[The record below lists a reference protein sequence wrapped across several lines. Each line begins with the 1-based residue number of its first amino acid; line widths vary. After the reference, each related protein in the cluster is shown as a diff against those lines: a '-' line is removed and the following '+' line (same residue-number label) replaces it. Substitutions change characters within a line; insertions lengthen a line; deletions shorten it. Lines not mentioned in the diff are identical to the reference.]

1 MRQFKKSSL
10 WAFALISALL
20 AGNAFAADVTLNSSY
35 NTSGYTWG
43 TAGETLNVTL
53 DSADKFAGTLTITAG
68 TGKFVSNYAS
78 GTLGSGANV
87 VLGEGVTFDINGA
100 YLNPAS
106 ISTTGAATITTSVQ
120 NTQNGIYTISSLG
133 GDLTIDTP
141 TRYCITGAVN
151 ASGYEI
157 YKTGTNEMVVKSNI
171 SNLKALHI
179 NAGTWAVEANVT
191 GFGAGD
197 IYLESG
203 GRMKLW
209 GTGRNVTFSTLHH
222 KGGTI
227 DWYSDGSGAQT
238 INGNI
243 SIEVDSAACRVSSTL
258 TFTGNI
264 SGEGKT
270 IVHSAYINPGGNGDG
285 NPQTGHWIFKGASA
299 EQKGVTKVANFELS
313 TRDSEIILSDYSEW
327 NISNAVTGKSTGHIL
342 TVGPNASLTAAAIS
356 GIQTLTLNGTT
367 ALGAVTMNQPDGSL
381 IIGTATE
388 VGTLSFTQ
396 NTALETNANLTT
408 TGETSIAEGVTVTKS
423 GAGTFT
429 LGGNL
434 TGNGNLI
441 IQGGTL
447 TQTSDSSKFNSFTGQ
462 ITLGSGTTLDLS
474 GQQAYSCPAI
484 ICEDGS
490 SVVNTTYN
498 SAVYWQ
504 GANLKIADGANVTLG
519 GNQRMGVK
527 FDGETGN
534 GGTINITNTNYLFL
548 NTKLENATVNVTG
561 TLGIEGATTLTGSEG
576 KELYLNF
583 DGGKLNSWT
592 GTGTY
597 TLNPTAT
604 TVKSGGA
611 TFNGN
616 GNIILKNPVTLEGT
630 LNLNLPQFTSTDL
643 YLATFAFDGKVT
655 GENEI
660 ISGGEGV
667 ATFNAGADVSKL
679 TLNNGGIVIKG
690 GTFEADE
697 FAINKSYEVKEL
709 SGGSWERGLIVD
721 GGELVSNESFT
732 SAGQTVVM
740 KSGAMTLKGTVTDDA
755 ASGWKIDGGTL
766 TLDDGVTLNGK
777 AEMAEDAALVVG
789 TDSTKAS
796 TIQIV
801 SNESVLNGSFLFD
814 VFADGASDLVILGDN
829 TKLGNATL
837 VLNLS
842 EGTNPDNL
850 GLVKLFQSG
859 DFSDALISITNPG
872 WNYLL
877 QDNSLFAQYNSGS
890 VPEPATWILLILGLG
905 LFRLRKKH
913 A

>member
-1 MRQFKKSSL
+1 MYKLKKRSL
-10 WAFALISALL
+10 WAFAVLSALL

-68 TGKFVSNYAS
+68 TAKFASNYATN
-78 GTLGSGANV
+78 TLGSGANI
-87 VLGEGVTFDINGA
+87 VLGAGTTLDINGM

-157 YKTGTNEMVVKSNI
+157 YKTSANEMVVKSNI

-179 NAGTWAVEANVT
+179 TKGTWAVEANVT
-191 GFGAGD
+191 GFGTGD

-209 GTGRNVTFSTLHH
+209 GTGRDVTFSTLHH

-227 DWYSDGSGAQT
+227 DWYSDGSGAQAIT
-238 INGNI
+238 GNI
-243 SIEVDSAACRVSSTL
+243 SLEVDSAACRVSSTL

-270 IVHSAYINPGGNGDG
+270 LVHSGIVSTATNGDG
-285 NPQTGHWIFKGASA
+285 KPQTGHWIFKGKSA

-327 NISNAVTGKSTGHIL
+327 NISNAVTGQSTGHIF

-388 VGTLSFTQ
+388 VGALSFTQ
-396 NTALETNANLTT
+396 NTALETSANLST

-490 SVVNTTYN
+490 SVVNKLDN

-561 TLGIEGATTLTGSEG
+561 TLGIEGATTLTGSAG

-597 TLNPTAT
+597 TLNPIAT

-616 GNIILKNPVTLEGT
+616 GNMILKKLVTLEGT
-630 LNLNLPQFTSTDL
+630 LNLNLPQFTSTDN
-643 YLATFAFDGKVT
+643 YLATFVFDGKVT
-655 GENEI
+655 GGNEI
-660 ISGGEGV
+660 VSGGEGV

-690 GTFEADE
+690 ETFEADE

-732 SAGQTVVM
+732 STGQTVVM
-740 KSGAMTLKGTVTDDA
+740 KSGAMTLGGTVTDDA
-755 ASGWKIDGGTL
+755 ASGWEIDGGTL
-766 TLDDGVTLNGK
+766 MLDDGVTLNGK
-777 AEMAEDAALVVG
+777 AEMTEGAALVVG
-789 TDSTKAS
+789 TDPTKAS
-796 TIQIV
+796 TIQIL
-801 SNESVLNGSFLFD
+801 SNESVLNGSFFFD
-814 VFADGASDLVILGDN
+814 VFADGSSDEVILGSG
-829 TKLGNATL
+829 TKLENASIT
-837 VLNLS
+837 LNLS

-850 GLVKLFQSG
+850 DLVKLFQSG
-859 DFSDALISITNPG
+859 DLTSALISITNPG

-877 QDNSLFAQYNSGS
+877 QDGNLYAQYNSGS
-890 VPEPATWILLILGLG
+890 VPEPATWILLVLGLG
-905 LFRLRKKH
+905 LFRLRKKN

>member
-1 MRQFKKSSL
+1 MRQFKKSSF
-10 WAFALISALL
+10 WAFAILSALL

-68 TGKFVSNYAS
+68 TAKFASNYATN
-78 GTLGSGANV
+78 TLGSGANI
-87 VLGEGVTFDINGA
+87 VLGAGTTLDINGM

-157 YKTGTNEMVVKSNI
+157 YKTSANEMVVKSNI

-179 NAGTWAVEANVT
+179 TKGTWAVEANVT
-191 GFGAGD
+191 GFGTGD

-209 GTGRNVTFSTLHH
+209 GTGRDVTFSTLHH

-227 DWYSDGSGAQT
+227 DWYSDGSGAQAIT
-238 INGNI
+238 GNI
-243 SIEVDSAACRVSSTL
+243 SLEVDSAACRVSSTL

-270 IVHSAYINPGGNGDG
+270 LVHSGIVSTATNGDG
-285 NPQTGHWIFKGASA
+285 KPQTGHWIFKGKSA

-327 NISNAVTGKSTGHIL
+327 NISNAVTGQSTGHIF

-388 VGTLSFTQ
+388 VGALSFTQ
-396 NTALETNANLTT
+396 NTALETSANLST

-462 ITLGSGTTLDLS
+462 ITLGNGATLDLS

-490 SVVNTTYN
+490 SVVNKLDN

-561 TLGIEGATTLTGSEG
+561 VLGIEGATTLTGSVG
-576 KELYLNF
+576 KELYLNLN
-583 DGGKLNSWT
+583 GGKLNSWT

-616 GNIILKNPVTLEGT
+616 GNMILKNPVTLEGT
-630 LNLNLPQFTSTDL
+630 LNLNLPQFTSTDN
-643 YLATFAFDGKVT
+643 YLATFVFDGKVT
-655 GENEI
+655 GGNEI
-660 ISGGEGV
+660 VSGGEGV

-690 GTFEADE
+690 ETFEADE

-732 SAGQTVVM
+732 STGQTVVM
-740 KSGAMTLKGTVTDDA
+740 KSGAMTLVGTVTDDA
-755 ASGWKIDGGTL
+755 ASGWEIDGGTL

-777 AEMAEDAALVVG
+777 AEMTEGAALVVG
-789 TDSTKAS
+789 TDPTKAS
-796 TIQIV
+796 TIQIL
-801 SNESVLNGSFLFD
+801 SNESVLNGSFFFD
-814 VFADGASDLVILGDN
+814 VFADGSSDEVILGSG
-829 TKLGNATL
+829 TKLENASIT
-837 VLNLS
+837 LNLS

-850 GLVKLFQSG
+850 DLVKLFQSG
-859 DFSDALISITNPG
+859 DLTSALISITNPG

-877 QDNSLFAQYNSGS
+877 QDGNLYAQYNSGS
-890 VPEPATWILLILGLG
+890 VPEPATWILLVLGLG
-905 LFRLRKKH
+905 LFRLRKKN